1 MENRKKKRI
10 SAKLVFVILMM
21 LSTILILLSVIAGDR
36 IRIINDT
43 IGSVLTPA
51 QKGLNSVGRAVAG
64 FFSDN
69 KDKEQLMEENRQLE
83 SQIESLNAVIA
94 ENDRAMSEID
104 SMRQLLEMKDNFKE
118 YNTVGASIISK
129 DSGNW
134 YDDFIIDKGTKDGI
148 EKGMN
153 VLSNNGLCGVIE
165 EAYYNHSVVRSLIDD
180 RSSVSAMSVNS
191 GDLCFVNGSLEM
203 REDGTLLVEM
213 LTEAPKISEGDEI
226 VTSYISDIYLPGIK
240 IGYITEI
247 PEQNGNI
254 KTAILTPVADFEHL
268 TMVLIITDQKSDI
281 LQKESGD

>member
-1 MENRKKKRI
+1 MENKKSKYIFIVFSVLCIMMIVLSSVKDGLMNPIRNTIGYMLVPVQTGVNKIGSSLYDNLKERRSLNEVKEENRKLQEKIDVLTEDNNRLNQNQEELGRLR
-10 SAKLVFVILMM
+10 KLYELDQNYLQYDKIAAR
-21 LSTILILLSVIAGDR
+21 VIA
-36 IRIINDT
+36 
-43 IGSVLTPA
+43 
-51 QKGLNSVGRAVAG
+51 
-64 FFSDN
+64 
-69 KDKEQLMEENRQLE
+69 
-83 SQIESLNAVIA
+83 
-94 ENDRAMSEID
+94 
-104 SMRQLLEMKDNFKE
+104 
-118 YNTVGASIISK
+118 K
-129 DSGNW
+129 DSEKW
-134 YDDFIIDKGTKDGI
+134 FQVFRIDKGTKDGI